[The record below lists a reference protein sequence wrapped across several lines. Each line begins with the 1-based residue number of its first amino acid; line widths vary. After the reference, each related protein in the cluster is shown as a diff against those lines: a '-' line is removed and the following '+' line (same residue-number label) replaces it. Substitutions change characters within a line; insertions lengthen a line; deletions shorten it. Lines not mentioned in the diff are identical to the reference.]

1 MEEIKKID
9 EERLVIISTNVNE
22 QINSKKTL
30 EAQKIEIQKQIA
42 EIDNKLKLFETKT
55 L

>member
-9 EERLVIISTNVNE
+9 EERLAIISTNVNE
-22 QINSKKTL
+22 QIISKKTL
-30 EAQKIEIQKQIA
+30 EAQKVEIQKRIA
-42 EIDNKLKLFETKT
+42 EIDNKLKLFKTKT